1 MIKTSFNHK
10 EPILQQS
17 PLMKV
22 KMYTCANP
30 ATSKHTT
37 CLLGLFLIPTP
48 SLEVTGDLIEALVT
62 PTKFEFST
70 SPTSHCKS
78 SLTIE
83 VKEMQ

>member
-17 PLMKV
+17 PQMKV
-22 KMYTCANP
+22 KLYTFANP
-30 ATSKHTT
+30 TTSKHTT
-37 CLLGLFLIPTP
+37 CPLGLFLTP
-48 SLEVTGDLIEALVT
+48 NSISKVTRDLIEALVT

-78 SLTIE
+78 PLTIE